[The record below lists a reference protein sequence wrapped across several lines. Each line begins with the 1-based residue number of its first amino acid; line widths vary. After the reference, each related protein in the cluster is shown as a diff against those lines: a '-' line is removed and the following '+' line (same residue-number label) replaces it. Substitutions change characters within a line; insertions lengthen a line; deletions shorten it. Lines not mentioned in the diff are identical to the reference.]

1 MASEELIKK
10 RQHLKA
16 LEDFIGGPGYVG
28 FIAYINEEIR
38 QLNERILIECP
49 TDIET
54 VFAQLGDRGERRCFE
69 AMLTVFENGVEELKD
84 RISELED
91 EETLL
96 KGGR

>member
-16 LEDFIGGPGYVG
+16 LESFVEGPGYVG

-38 QLNERILIECP
+38 QLNERILDECP
-49 TDIET
+49 TDVET

-69 AMLTVFENGVEELKD
+69 AMLTVFENGIEELRD

-91 EETLL
+91 EEALL